1 MRSHDGKVTATS
13 GDIFYAAPVTGP
25 RDIPPH
31 SRAPDADDRG
41 RREPGMGTLSG
52 LDFAPRTRPRRTGS
66 RPLGWWPW
74 LLAFVLLA
82 KVLLGLFRKPMAD
95 HLGPQTRVQELRAQ
109 AAPAR
114 GDRQDVEGGQR

>member
-74 LLAFVLLA
+74 LLALVLLA
-82 KVLLGLFRKPMAD
+82 TGLLGLVRTPRAD
-95 HLGPQTRVQELRAQ
+95 QLGAGKSGV
-109 AAPAR
+109 R
-114 GDRQDVEGGQR
+114 GKRG

>member
-52 LDFAPRTRPRRTGS
+52 LDFAPPPRPRRTGS
-66 RPLGWWPW
+66 RPLGWCAWPLAFL
-74 LLAFVLLA
+74 LLATFI
-82 KVLLGLFRKPMAD
+82 LGLFRTPLAA
-95 HLGPQTRVQELRAQ
+95 HTWPPPR
-109 AAPAR
+109 APA
-114 GDRQDVEGGQR
+114 

>member
-1 MRSHDGKVTATS
+1 MRSHDGKVTSTS
-13 GDIFYAAPVTGP
+13 GGIFYAAPVTGP

-31 SRAPDADDRG
+31 SRAPGADDRG

-52 LDFAPRTRPRRTGS
+52 LDFAPRPRPRRTGS

-82 KVLLGLFRKPMAD
+82 TVLRGLFRKPLAD
-95 HLGPQTRVQELRAQ
+95 PPWPQTRAQ
-109 AAPAR
+109 R
-114 GDRQDVEGGQR
+114 SEERRVGEGCDNKGRPGGS

>member
-1 MRSHDGKVTATS
+1 M
-13 GDIFYAAPVTGP
+13 TGP

-82 KVLLGLFRKPMAD
+82 TVLLGLFRKPLAD
-95 HLGPQTRVQELRAQ
+95 QLWPQTRAQALRAQ
-109 AAPAR
+109 
-114 GDRQDVEGGQR
+114 